1 MFPFS
6 SNISLSDKILFFE
19 SISNLLDGGVSL
31 IASISSFTERIN
43 NGKFKAVLQNTV
55 YFLQSGDSL
64 STAMRK
70 IPDFYTQK
78 EIAIIESGEQ
88 TGMLKETFLSIA
100 KDLRNQ
106 EDLRRKIANAM
117 AYPVI
122 ILFFLILSLSIV
134 MIYVIPQILPI
145 ITSTGTNLGWSTRSL
160 VATSDF
166 LRNNILLLIG
176 GAVTLILLINWY
188 SHTEDGR
195 RFFDRQKLSF
205 PVISRIYKNTIIVQV
220 MSTFHLLSG
229 SGVSIVQ
236 ALRLTGAS
244 AGNMII
250 DELYKKLADSVAH
263 GEKFSSSLQ
272 NLDPN
277 RTIFT
282 LDILQMLE
290 SAEKTSTLAPV
301 SLKISEQYRRE
312 VDASLA
318 TLVKFIEPLALLLA
332 GWFVLWFAIA
342 IFSAIM
348 QVVSIA
354 WV

>member
-1 MFPFS
+1 MVSPFLLILLIEVVKMMKYHFLSNSEYTIIHPKLMFPFS

-43 NGKFKAVLQNTV
+43 NAKFKAVLQNTV

-106 EDLRRKIANAM
+106 EDLRRKVANAM

-145 ITSTGTNLGWSTRSL
+145 IMSTGTNLGWSTRSL

-176 GAVTLILLINWY
+176 GTITMILLIN
-188 SHTEDGR
+188 
-195 RFFDRQKLSF
+195 
-205 PVISRIYKNTIIVQV
+205 
-220 MSTFHLLSG
+220 
-229 SGVSIVQ
+229 
-236 ALRLTGAS
+236 
-244 AGNMII
+244 
-250 DELYKKLADSVAH
+250 
-263 GEKFSSSLQ
+263 
-272 NLDPN
+272 
-277 RTIFT
+277 
-282 LDILQMLE
+282 
-290 SAEKTSTLAPV
+290 
-301 SLKISEQYRRE
+301 
-312 VDASLA
+312 
-318 TLVKFIEPLALLLA
+318 
-332 GWFVLWFAIA
+332 
-342 IFSAIM
+342 
-348 QVVSIA
+348 
-354 WV
+354 

>member
-176 GAVTLILLINWY
+176 GTVTMILLIN
-188 SHTEDGR
+188 
-195 RFFDRQKLSF
+195 
-205 PVISRIYKNTIIVQV
+205 
-220 MSTFHLLSG
+220 
-229 SGVSIVQ
+229 
-236 ALRLTGAS
+236 
-244 AGNMII
+244 
-250 DELYKKLADSVAH
+250 
-263 GEKFSSSLQ
+263 
-272 NLDPN
+272 
-277 RTIFT
+277 
-282 LDILQMLE
+282 
-290 SAEKTSTLAPV
+290 
-301 SLKISEQYRRE
+301 
-312 VDASLA
+312 
-318 TLVKFIEPLALLLA
+318 
-332 GWFVLWFAIA
+332 
-342 IFSAIM
+342 
-348 QVVSIA
+348 
-354 WV
+354 

>member
-1 MFPFS
+1 LILLIEAMKMMKYHFLSNSEYTITHLKLMFPFS

-176 GAVTLILLINWY
+176 GAVTLILLIN
-188 SHTEDGR
+188 
-195 RFFDRQKLSF
+195 
-205 PVISRIYKNTIIVQV
+205 
-220 MSTFHLLSG
+220 
-229 SGVSIVQ
+229 
-236 ALRLTGAS
+236 
-244 AGNMII
+244 
-250 DELYKKLADSVAH
+250 
-263 GEKFSSSLQ
+263 
-272 NLDPN
+272 
-277 RTIFT
+277 
-282 LDILQMLE
+282 
-290 SAEKTSTLAPV
+290 
-301 SLKISEQYRRE
+301 
-312 VDASLA
+312 
-318 TLVKFIEPLALLLA
+318 
-332 GWFVLWFAIA
+332 
-342 IFSAIM
+342 
-348 QVVSIA
+348 
-354 WV
+354 